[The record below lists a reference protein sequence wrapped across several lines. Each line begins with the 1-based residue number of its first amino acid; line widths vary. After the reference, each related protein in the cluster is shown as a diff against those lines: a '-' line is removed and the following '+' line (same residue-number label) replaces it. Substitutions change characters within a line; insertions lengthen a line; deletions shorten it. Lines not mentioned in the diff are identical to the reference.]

1 MSLAKPTLETA
12 FHIDFNWWQQH
23 DREWRVHL
31 RSLLSEEDQEIYR
44 DIIDGDKKL
53 DFVDVETG
61 EVHIV
66 DGLQHVLITKT
77 AQEEGFLEARTA
89 LVEAIFR
96 LFLKN
101 GNSPMSVI
109 EIGSQLDRD
118 PKPILRMLAGPRVYR
133 GIRPILNK

>member
-1 MSLAKPTLETA
+1 MSIAKPTLDTP

-31 RSLLSEEDQEIYR
+31 RSLLSDEDRETYKE
-44 DIIDGDKKL
+44 IIDGDKML
-53 DFVDVETG
+53 DYVDVDTG
-61 EVHIV
+61 EVHVV

-77 AQEEGFLEARTA
+77 AQEEGFLDPRTA
-89 LVEAIFR
+89 LIEAVFR

-101 GNSPMSVI
+101 GNLPMTVT
-109 EIGSQLDRD
+109 EIGAQLERN
-118 PKPILRMLAGPRVYR
+118 PKPILRTLAGPRVYR

>member
-1 MSLAKPTLETA
+1 MSLAKPTLDTP

-31 RSLLSEEDQEIYR
+31 RSLLSDEDKETYK

-53 DFVDVETG
+53 DFVDPETG
-61 EVHIV
+61 EVHVV

-77 AQEEGFLEARTA
+77 SQEEGFLDPRTA
-89 LVEAIFR
+89 LIEAVFR

-101 GNSPMSVI
+101 GNLPMSI
-109 EIGSQLDRD
+109 SEIGSQLDRD
-118 PKPILRMLAGPRVYR
+118 PKPILRTLAGPRVYR
-133 GIRPILNK
+133 GIRPIIK

>member
-1 MSLAKPTLETA
+1 MSLVKPTIDTL
-12 FHIDFNWWQQH
+12 FHVDFNWWEQH

-31 RSLLSEEDQEIYR
+31 RSLLSEEDQNTYK

-53 DFVDVETG
+53 DYVDSETA

-77 AQEEGFLEARTA
+77 AQQEGFLDPKTSLIEA
-89 LVEAIFR
+89 VFR

-101 GNSPMSVI
+101 GNMPMTI
-109 EIGSQLDRD
+109 QEIGSLLERD
-118 PKPILRMLAGPRVYR
+118 PKPILRTLAGPRVYR
-133 GIRPILNK
+133 GIRPIIK